1 MLNLLKSQIEVV
13 EEACKPLLQNRTIIG
28 NNFIVTIMEYN
39 GVVSIEINSTPV
51 LNIFNFSEDS
61 ETRLQMEYLTGIKDL
76 ALKEKIINILYST
89 TYNLAIMR
97 GVILNSVRLE
107 VNKDY
112 FLNGYLVLSEENN
125 GCYDLYMS

>member
-1 MLNLLKSQIEVV
+1 
-13 EEACKPLLQNRTIIG
+13 
-28 NNFIVTIMEYN
+28 
-39 GVVSIEINSTPV
+39 
-51 LNIFNFSEDS
+51 
-61 ETRLQMEYLTGIKDL
+61 
-76 ALKEKIINILYST
+76 
-89 TYNLAIMR
+89 MR

>member
-1 MLNLLKSQIEVV
+1 
-13 EEACKPLLQNRTIIG
+13 
-28 NNFIVTIMEYN
+28 
-39 GVVSIEINSTPV
+39 
-51 LNIFNFSEDS
+51 
-61 ETRLQMEYLTGIKDL
+61 MEYLTGIKDL

-112 FLNGYLVLSEENN
+112 FLNGYLILSEENN